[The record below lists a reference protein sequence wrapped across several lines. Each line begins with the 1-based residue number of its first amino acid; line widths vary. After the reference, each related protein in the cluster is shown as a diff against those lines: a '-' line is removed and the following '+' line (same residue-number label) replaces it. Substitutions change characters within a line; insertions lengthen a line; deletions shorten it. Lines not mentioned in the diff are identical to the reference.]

1 MRLMKLTKRI
11 FALLMAAACIL
22 TVFAGCTKDEKDP
35 GAQAKTKL
43 TVVLDW
49 TPNTNHT
56 GLYVAQKNGYFADNG
71 LEVTIEQPP
80 EDGAEALVASGKA
93 QFGVSFQE
101 NVASALTADSPLPI
115 TAVAALI
122 QHNTSGIISL
132 KKNNITSPKDMAGHS
147 YASWN
152 TPIEKAILKDVIE
165 KDGGDFSKV
174 KMIYNSATDV
184 VTALQTNIDT
194 VWIYYAWD
202 GIATEVKGLETNY
215 FAFKDIN
222 PALDFYT
229 PLLIANDSFLKEH
242 PDQAKAFLKAAR
254 LGYEYSIEH
263 PEEAAAILCE
273 YAPETD
279 KEIAVASQ
287 KYLASQYKAEVERWG
302 EFDQKRWDTFYDWLY
317 ENKVIAKEIPDGKGF
332 TNDYLN

>member
-1 MRLMKLTKRI
+1 MKLIKRI
-11 FALLMAAACIL
+11 LALVMAVACIL
-22 TVFAGCTKDEKDP
+22 AAFAGCTKDEKAP
-35 GAQAKTKL
+35 GAQEKAKI

-71 LEVTIEQPP
+71 LEITIEQPP

-101 NVASALTADSPLPI
+101 NVASALTAESPLPI

-132 KKNNITSPKDMAGHS
+132 KKNNITSPKGMAGHT

-165 KDGGDFSKV
+165 KDGGNFEQV
-174 KMIYNSATDV
+174 EMIYNSAQDV
-184 VTALQTNIDT
+184 VTALQTNIDA

-202 GIATEVKGLETNY
+202 GIATEVKGLDTNY

-229 PLLIANDSFLKEH
+229 PILIANDSFLKEH

-302 EFDQKRWDTFYDWLY
+302 EFDQKRWDAF
-317 ENKVIAKEIPDGKGF
+317 
-332 TNDYLN
+332 